1 MPESVELQL
10 NGQPCRWPLDDNL
23 SLLDALREQ
32 GWQGTRFGCGLGQ
45 CGACNVQVEG
55 QAVHACDTRL
65 WQVRHKAVVTVEAL
79 HGEVPHPLVQA
90 FEQEQAGQCGYCLSG
105 ILMSA
110 KTLLEHNPDP
120 TDAEIRQALDGNLGR
135 CGSHLRIVRAVRRAA
150 TQLRAAVPSRG
161 A

>member
-45 CGACNVQVEG
+45 CGACTVQVEG

-65 WQVRHKAVVTVEAL
+65 WQVRDKTVVTVEAL
-79 HGEVPHPLVQA
+79 HGDTPHPLVQA

-110 KTLLEHNPDP
+110 KALLERNPDP
-120 TDAEIRQALDGNLGR
+120 TDAEIRQALDGNLCR
-135 CGSHLRIVRAVRRAA
+135 CGSHLRILRAVRRAA
-150 TQLRAAVPSRG
+150 TQLRRAA
-161 A
+161 